1 MTSNLHR
8 VDQGGDATALGSV
21 ADATAMRRLF
31 DLSIDLLVV
40 VDLEATILLASQSF
54 ERALGGAPDGLVGQ
68 SLLELYHEDDLPRA
82 EAALAGL
89 LAGDDAVAVVV
100 RMRQRDGGYRW
111 VQGNA
116 RSDLGAGRIY
126 VTGADITD
134 RMVLEDSIRTHL
146 FLEELVAAIASRL
159 IGADHEHVT
168 DEIQRGITELAQAMN
183 ADRGHFLRG
192 RRRTEESTYVEWRN
206 PVTVARDHA
215 PAPDP
220 EVQRWWREAL
230 RAERLVRLD
239 DVDDLAE
246 EAPHVVAALHEDGV
260 RSLLHVPLPTHRGHW
275 GFLTMVA
282 VRDQVTFSDDAS
294 ALLRLAG
301 ECFMT
306 ALAARDDAVALA
318 AAQREL
324 EQRNKILERTNEEL
338 EGFAYAAA
346 HDLKAPLARV
356 EMALAAAPA
365 AGGPADELLGI
376 ARRAASR
383 MRQLI
388 EDLLT
393 FAAAGSS
400 VGSAEPVDL
409 DDVLTQVLSDLEPT
423 LAARG
428 IQVEHAPLPTVAG
441 HRSLLGQLLQNLLG
455 NAVKFTRAGV
465 APLVQVDA
473 AARDDGVTIHVR
485 DNGIGIPVEHR
496 SDVFGVFTRLHPE
509 DAFGGSG
516 IGLATCAKVV
526 QHHHGRIWIEDGI
539 DGGTTVCVWLPD
551 VTSPTT
557 S

>member
-1 MTSNLHR
+1 M
-8 VDQGGDATALGSV
+8 DDAV
-21 ADATAMRRLF
+21 AMRRLF

-40 VDLEATILLASQSF
+40 VDFAATILLASQSF
-54 ERALGGAPDGLVGQ
+54 ERALGWAPDALIGR

-89 LAGDDAVAVVV
+89 LTGTDAVAVVV
-100 RMRQRDGGYRW
+100 RMQRSDGGYRW

-116 RSDLGAGRIY
+116 RSDLDAGLIY
-126 VTGADITD
+126 VTGADISD
-134 RMVLEDSIRTHL
+134 RMVLEDSLRTHL
-146 FLEELVAAIASRL
+146 LLEELVAAIASRL
-159 IGADHEHVT
+159 IGAEHEHVT
-168 DEIQRGITELAQAMN
+168 EEIQRGITELAQAMN

-192 RRRTEESTYVEWRN
+192 RRRSDESTYVEWRN
-206 PVTVARDHA
+206 PVTVERDHA

-282 VRDQVTFSDDAS
+282 VREQVIFSDDAS

-306 ALAARDDAVALA
+306 ALAARDDAAALA
-318 AAQREL
+318 DAQREL
-324 EQRNKILERTNEEL
+324 ERRNKTLERTNEEL

-400 VGSAEPVDL
+400 VGSPEIVDL
-409 DDVLTQVLSDLEPT
+409 DEVLTQVLSDLEPT
-423 LAARG
+423 IAASG
-428 IQVEHAPLPTVAG
+428 IQVERAPLPSVAG
-441 HRSLLGQLLQNLLG
+441 HRSLLGQLFQNLLG
-455 NAVKFTRAGV
+455 NAVKFTRAGIAAFV
-465 APLVQVDA
+465 RVDA
-473 AARDDGVTIHVR
+473 AEQEDGVTIRVR

-526 QHHHGRIWIEDGI
+526 QHHQGRIWIEDGS
-539 DGGTTVCVWLPD
+539 DGGTTVCVWLP
-551 VTSPTT
+551 SGPPPAGL
-557 S
+557 